1 MTKTNLVKKIA
12 EKAGINQKQAAAALD
27 AALEGITAA
36 VVAGDKIQLTGFGTF
51 ECKTRAARTG
61 INPLTKQPMSIPASK
76 VPSFK
81 AGKNFKD
88 LVKG

>member
-1 MTKTNLVKKIA
+1 MTKSELVKKMA
-12 EKAGINQKQAAAALD
+12 ENAGINQKQAAAALD
-27 AALEGITAA
+27 AALEGIVAA
-36 VVAGDKIQLTGFGTF
+36 VVAGDKVQFAGFGTF
-51 ECKTRAARTG
+51 ESKQRNARTG
-61 INPLTKQPMSIPASK
+61 INPLTKEKIDIPACT